1 MPERLGYLQQ
11 HMLQFCLKHPGL
23 HTIAPDAQT
32 VRVARSLE
40 RRGLLQIVDCGMCTA
55 SGRAVY
61 MVRAVLVPRLP
72 GESVQAAASYTGRP
86 ATGAQLPPI

>member
-40 RRGLLQIVDCGMCTA
+40 RRGLVRITNCGMCT
-55 SGRAVY
+55 STGRAVL
-61 MVRAVLVPRLP
+61 MVQAIQPVALP
-72 GESVQAAASYTGRP
+72 GEPAAIAADHAKRRP
-86 ATGAQLPPI
+86 TGAQLPRL